1 MDSQRFF
8 VYILASRSGVLYT
21 GVTRDL
27 LRRVHQHR
35 DGSIPGFTRR
45 YRVTRLV
52 YFEETTSARAA
63 FARERQIKG
72 WSRGR
77 KLELIEATNGGWI
90 DLALDWFPPKTAEIP
105 RTPRRAR
112 ESSG

>member
-1 MDSQRFF
+1 MTVLPQVCGVTTPRFF
-8 VYILASRSGVLYT
+8 VYILASHSRTLYT

-35 DGSIPGFTRR
+35 EGLIPGFTRR

-52 YFEETTSARAA
+52 YFEETSEARSA

-72 WSRGR
+72 WSRL
-77 KLELIEATNGGWI
+77 KKVQLVESVNSGWV
-90 DLALDWFPPKTAEIP
+90 DLAEPWL
-105 RTPRRAR
+105 
-112 ESSG
+112 SG

>member
-1 MDSQRFF
+1 MTVRFQ
-8 VYILASRSGVLYT
+8 VWRDENAALLRLHPGEPLAHTLY

-35 DGSIPGFTRR
+35 EGLIPGFTRR

-52 YFEETTSARAA
+52 YFEETSEARSA

-72 WSRGR
+72 WSRL
-77 KLELIEATNGGWI
+77 KKVQLVELVNSGWV
-90 DLALDWFPPKTAEIP
+90 DLAEPWL
-105 RTPRRAR
+105 
-112 ESSG
+112 SG